1 MGNILGVEKIKIAC
15 QNRGY
20 KIKILI
26 GKGGMSIIWLAE
38 DLSGREVIVKTPN
51 EVKESWE
58 RLKFESSLLRMLD
71 HEHIVKYINS
81 FEDHG
86 VPTLIM
92 EYARGINLERAA
104 SGDPL
109 EEEEALARA
118 IEILLAIDY
127 IHSMSI
133 IHRDIKPKNII
144 IGDDKTYL
152 KVIDFGTATYLHY
165 TGISYAV
172 ISPGGYTPPEQYGFM
187 ASPQGDIWS
196 AGATLYFMLTGQHPA
211 LSMPGYPN
219 KYCPPPDPRKMN
231 KDVSEETAKIIVR
244 AMQWDPSERFSNAL
258 EMIMAIEKMETEPKH
273 ETPVPTLEIFGR
285 KIPIETSRVIFGRFT
300 QEDLI
305 GTSVEMKGSFIE
317 AADDR
322 IKVVREGDVTYIYVR
337 DPYRWVSRNHFEIYE
352 EGEKWYIRDLGSL
365 NRTAIYYKGDLREV
379 WIDYRRISPPVEIRR
394 GSIIYVAYGS
404 LLNIGNQAYAV
415 ITFK

>member
-1 MGNILGVEKIKIAC
+1 MNTEGL
-15 QNRGY
+15 
-20 KIKILI
+20 KILCQKKGYRFKSFI
-26 GKGGMSIIWLAE
+26 GRGGMSIVWLAE
-38 DLSGREVIVKTPN
+38 GSDGKEVIVKIPN
-51 EVKESWE
+51 ETKESQE
-58 RLKFESSLLRMLD
+58 RLKFESSLLRMLN
-71 HEHIVKYINS
+71 HEHVVRYIDS
-81 FEDHG
+81 FEDYG
-86 VPTLIM
+86 LPVLVM
-92 EYARGINLERAA
+92 EYAKGINIEQAA
-104 SGDPL
+104 SGVPL
-109 EEEEALARA
+109 EEKEALARA

-127 IHSMSI
+127 MHSMSV

-172 ISPGGYTPPEQYGFM
+172 ISPGGYTPPEQYRFM

-219 KYCPPPDPRKMN
+219 KYCPPPDPRKMK
-231 KDVSEETAKIIVR
+231 KDVSEETARIIAK

-258 EMIMAIEKMETEPKH
+258 EMIMAIEKMEIEPKR
-273 ETPVPTLEIFGR
+273 ETLPTLEIFGR
-285 KIPIETSRVIFGRFT
+285 KIPIETSRVIFGRYP
-300 QEDLI
+300 QEDSI
-305 GTSVEMKGSFIE
+305 GTIVEMRGGLIE
-317 AADDR
+317 AINNR
-322 IKVVREGDVTYIYVR
+322 IKVVKEGDITYIYVR

-352 EGEKWYIRDLGSL
+352 EDGKWYIRDLGSL

-379 WIDYRRISPPVEIRR
+379 WIGYKRISPPVELRR